1 MDSAT
6 PFWVAQRPSVS
17 PTHLEV
23 THSHDG
29 RAVDRVAISTDND
42 VGRAAS
48 TAHAV
53 PPELRVVTGAPRE
66 TRPGRD
72 GGSVKQVAERHPVR
86 VRDRRFRRRVRHR
99 TCPPDFVAVARAF
112 GIPARERTPAALPS
126 DLASALA
133 DDGPHVI
140 VVPAALRMFGPTH
153 M

>member
-29 RAVDRVAISTDND
+29 RAVDRVAIATDND

-53 PPELRVVTGAPRE
+53 P
-66 TRPGRD
+66 
-72 GGSVKQVAERHPVR
+72 
-86 VRDRRFRRRVRHR
+86 
-99 TCPPDFVAVARAF
+99 
-112 GIPARERTPAALPS
+112 S
-126 DLASALA
+126 DLVSALA